1 MNNLEY
7 LQNCSID
14 EFINEIYKDSPNGCE
29 LKFIFGNYFNKEE
42 LKTYLESDIK
52 STDIYVIYDK
62 KHHLFYTGYEYH
74 MKHER
79 HPYVQFLPSKS
90 DAHIFKS
97 IEDAVC
103 ELSKLKNYGYKN
115 LDITPFNVLCK
126 DCEHLMFSDCY
137 GECSKAHKG
146 IVNPDDTC
154 DYGIRRYTNVNK

>member
-1 MNNLEY
+1 MIFVMNNLEY

-29 LKFIFGNYFNKEE
+29 LKFIFGNYFNKDE
-42 LKTYLESDIK
+42 LKAYLESDINP
-52 STDIYVIYDK
+52 TDNYVIYFK
-62 KHHLFYTGYEYH
+62 NLNLFYADNDCHSNYP
-74 MKHER
+74 K
-79 HPYVQFLPSKS
+79 FNSCKS
-90 DAHIFKS
+90 DAHVFKS
-97 IEDAVC
+97 IEDAQS
-103 ELSKLKNYGYKN
+103 ELSKLISSGYKN
-115 LDITPFNVLCK
+115 LDITPLHVLCK